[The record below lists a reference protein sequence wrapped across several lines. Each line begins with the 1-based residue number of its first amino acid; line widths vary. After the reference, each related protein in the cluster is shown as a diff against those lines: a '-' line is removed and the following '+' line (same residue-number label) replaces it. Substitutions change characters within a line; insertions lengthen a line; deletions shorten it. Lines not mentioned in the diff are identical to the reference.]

1 MNGGHVWAP
10 EWEADVFM
18 VIWERFR
25 YSPFTTKN
33 LANVATKD
41 KDQLRVALSRLVR
54 RGWLIRLGRG
64 RYLAK
69 PLGRI
74 MTSLKMHSVVRNAL
88 VAAGVDC
95 PVYLH
100 GSAADLLASEG
111 SDIDLL
117 VVSSGGWDEI
127 ERKLPYF
134 HLTFVTPE
142 HLRNLDNFFIY
153 LVFRRGVPL
162 SFKVEVA
169 DISFDPRDLLKE
181 ALRTWETAEVDGKT
195 YGPQLLDAAGL
206 AAKYLLYE
214 KGMLPP
220 TSSIGAIFEL
230 VKLDEV
236 YLEAFRKLEEHRI
249 EDVSVEVMEW
259 AKRTE

>member
-1 MNGGHVWAP
+1 
-10 EWEADVFM
+10 M
-18 VIWERFR
+18 VAWERFR
-25 YSPFTTKN
+25 CSPFTTKN
-33 LANVATKD
+33 LTSIVAKNR
-41 KDQLRVALSRLVR
+41 DQVRVALSRLVR
-54 RGWLIRLGRG
+54 RKWIIRLGRG

-69 PLGRI
+69 PLAHI
-74 MTSLKMHSVVRNAL
+74 VTSLKLHSVTRNAL
-88 VAAGVDC
+88 AAAGVNC

-127 ERKLPYF
+127 ERKLPHF

-206 AAKYLLYE
+206 AAKYMLYE

-230 VKLDEV
+230 AKLDEV

-249 EDVSVEVMEW
+249 EDVSREVVEW